1 MNEQSKPE
9 RYTPSSETTYDV
21 EGACARFETKWRAGE
36 GAELEAFL
44 QPTAGEE
51 RDRLLARLLPIELER
66 RRKRG
71 EQPRLAEYHQRFP
84 DDGPLIAEAF
94 AVTESRLSHALEN
107 PGDVPPS
114 QPSATTECA
123 PKAKAEADDVPV
135 HIGEYEIEGE
145 IDRGGMGLILRGRD
159 PSLDRELAFKVIRA
173 SLKDRP
179 SAVRR
184 FVAEAQITGQLQHPG
199 IPPVHELGNCHDG
212 RPYFSMKLIKGHT
225 LEKLLDERTSPT
237 QDLPR
242 FLKIFEQICQTVAYA
257 HSRGVIHRDLK
268 PLNIMVGAFGELQ
281 IMDWGLASHLHRE
294 TTSSDDTT
302 AAAWTD
308 AHDAGSA
315 EEAKESPADNAIQ
328 VDSDDADHFRLTQQ
342 GQPVGTFPYVPPEQA
357 RGEVE
362 HMDER
367 CDVFGLGAILC
378 EILTG
383 EPPYTGA
390 SIDEIVEKARTGDIG
405 QARKR
410 LDKCG
415 ADAQLTTLARLCLA
429 PDWKDRSR
437 NGQVVADI
445 VTNYLV
451 DQQQVSTRRQIN
463 TAVAQERARLVRHHR
478 RVVGLVCVFLGLPLL
493 AGFVFIL
500 IISLKSYFQDLL
512 AQ

>member
-1 MNEQSKPE
+1 MNGQSEPE
-9 RYTPSSETTYDV
+9 RHTPLSETTLHV
-21 EGACARFETKWRAGE
+21 EGACARFETEWRAGE
-36 GAELEAFL
+36 GAELEAYL
-44 QPTAGEE
+44 QPTTGAE

-71 EQPRLAEYHQRFP
+71 ERPRLAEYHQRFP

-94 AVTESRLSHALEN
+94 ALTESRLSRALGD
-107 PGDVPPS
+107 PGDVRIS
-114 QPSATTECA
+114 QASVSTECPPDA
-123 PKAKAEADDVPV
+123 RTGVDDVPV

-145 IDRGGMGLILRGRD
+145 IDRGGMGLILRGHD
-159 PSLDRELAFKVIRA
+159 PSLGRELAFKVIRG

-179 SAVRR
+179 GAVRR

-199 IPPVHELGNCHDG
+199 IPPVHELGRCHDG

-225 LEKLLDERTSPT
+225 LEKLLDERSSPT

-281 IMDWGLASHLHRE
+281 IMDWGLASQLHRE
-294 TTSSDDTT
+294 TTSSHDAA

-308 AHDAGSA
+308 GQGTGPAD
-315 EEAKESPADNAIQ
+315 EAWGSPADNSDRI
-328 VDSDDADHFRLTQQ
+328 DSDDADHFRLTQQ

-383 EPPYTGA
+383 EPPYTGTC
-390 SIDEIVEKARTGDIG
+390 SEEIIEKARAGDVG
-405 QARKR
+405 QALKR
-410 LDKCG
+410 LDECG

-429 PDWKDRSR
+429 PAWKDRSR

-451 DQQQVSTRRQIN
+451 DQQQISTRRQIQ
-463 TAVAQERARLVRHHR
+463 TAVAQERARLMQHYR
-478 RVVGLVCVFLGLPLL
+478 RVVALVCVFLALPLM
-493 AGFVFIL
+493 AGFVLIL
-500 IISLKSYFQDLL
+500 IISLRSYFQ
-512 AQ
+512 

>member
-1 MNEQSKPE
+1 M
-9 RYTPSSETTYDV
+9 
-21 EGACARFETKWRAGE
+21 
-36 GAELEAFL
+36 
-44 QPTAGEE
+44 
-51 RDRLLARLLPIELER
+51 ELER

-94 AVTESRLSHALEN
+94 AVSESRLSQALED
-107 PGDVPPS
+107 PCDVPIS
-114 QPSATTECA
+114 QASATTECPSDA
-123 PKAKAEADDVPV
+123 RTGEDDVPV

-159 PSLDRELAFKVIRA
+159 PSLGRELAFKVIRG

-179 SAVRR
+179 AAVQR

-199 IPPVHELGNCHDG
+199 IPPVHELGRCQDG

-225 LEKLLDERTSPT
+225 LEKLLGERSSPT

-257 HSRGVIHRDLK
+257 HSRGVVHRDLK

-281 IMDWGLASHLHRE
+281 IMDWGLASRLHHE
-294 TTSSDDTT
+294 TTSSHDAA
-302 AAAWTD
+302 AAAWPD
-308 AHDAGSA
+308 GQGAGPADQTSD
-315 EEAKESPADNAIQ
+315 SPADNS
-328 VDSDDADHFRLTQQ
+328 VSFDSDNADQFRLTQQ

-383 EPPYTGA
+383 SPPYTGT
-390 SIDEIVEKARTGDIG
+390 SSKEIVEKARTGDVG
-405 QARKR
+405 QALKR
-410 LDKCG
+410 LDECG

-429 PDWKDRSR
+429 PAWKDRSR

-451 DQQQVSTRRQIN
+451 DQQQVSTRRQISM
-463 TAVAQERARLVRHHR
+463 AVAQERARLARHYH
-478 RVVGLVCVFLGLPLL
+478 RVVALVCVFIALPLL
-493 AGFVFIL
+493 AGFVFLL
-500 IISLKSYFQDLL
+500 IMSLESYFQQHAL
-512 AQ
+512 